1 VFTGINRYVY
11 APIAAL
17 ALWAVVLAVSPGMA
31 NAQATHQSQGQQ
43 RIAVVNPGD
52 SLWSISA
59 RWLGP
64 DATAQQIADGVE
76 RIYALN
82 KDRIGPDLNLIFVG
96 QRLVLPSA
104 APRHLSD
111 AANNESGNPTGST
124 PAEANREPRQSADAR
139 PEAPSLPEP
148 ARDAAVPTVGSLS
161 PDDSSPSLSQSVA
174 SEARSFFSS
183 IVAEVRGAIPRG
195 EYSGSKLLGAA
206 LMGMSSVLATILV
219 LHVAKELWGPR
230 YARRRAQAHW
240 GSGYASA
247 DYAWSPDLLF
257 WDSGQVKRGKSIPR
271 LPLRSYVAPRD
282 ELPGSRTPVAHS
294 ANGKPSSDALH
305 KIARARRQLR
315 NQSRKAKRP
324 LRAPAKVV
332 ARGVRREQVVR
343 RAPISRANRARTLR
357 RAGGR

>member
-1 VFTGINRYVY
+1 MFTGINRYVY

-17 ALWAVVLAVSPGMA
+17 ALCAVVLAVSPGMA

-43 RIAVVNPGD
+43 GIAVVAPGD

-111 AANNESGNPTGST
+111 AANNESGNSTGST

-240 GSGYASA
+240 GYASA

-271 LPLRSYVAPRD
+271 LPLMSYVAPRD

-315 NQSRKAKRP
+315 NQSRQAKRP